1 MRILICIFLM
11 VPIPILAQEKERWQR
26 VYTGEDAV
34 IDMKVSQVTFEIG
47 SSGRVRFRTILS
59 QPEILK
65 ETPLVKYKRRLE
77 TIEFRCGERT
87 YRVYE
92 ATLLDAKGQPIQSYE
107 AKLSQDWKVFKAGG
121 MMERLFAPACK
132 LIAEKRRNP

>member
-1 MRILICIFLM
+1 MRVLVCILLM
-11 VPIPILAQEKERWQR
+11 VRIPILAQEKDKWRR

-34 IDMKVSQVTFEIG
+34 IDMKVTQVTFEIG

-59 QPEILK
+59 KPEILK
-65 ETPLVKYKRRLE
+65 MPAVEYKSRLE
-77 TIEFRCGERT
+77 TIDFRCAEHT

-92 ATLLDAKGQPIQSYE
+92 ATLLDSKGQPIQSYE
-107 AKLSQDWKVFKAGG
+107 AKLSQDWKIAKAGG
-121 MMERLFAPACK
+121 MMTKLSDAACS